1 MDAYHKGQPELK
13 CDHHIG
19 SDDLRRTCELCLQL
33 RSCLTLPLNVLMQAI
48 AAAARVFKMGKAYGF
63 DMDLL
68 DIGGGFAAVNAAL
81 DAHFPPCSG
90 IRIIAEPGR

>member
-1 MDAYHKGQPELK
+1 
-13 CDHHIG
+13 
-19 SDDLRRTCELCLQL
+19 
-33 RSCLTLPLNVLMQAI
+33 MQAI

-68 DIGGGFAAVNAAL
+68 DIGGGFAGCMPSADGAVDLGRVTAAVNAAL

>member
-1 MDAYHKGQPELK
+1 
-13 CDHHIG
+13 
-19 SDDLRRTCELCLQL
+19 
-33 RSCLTLPLNVLMQAI
+33 MQAI